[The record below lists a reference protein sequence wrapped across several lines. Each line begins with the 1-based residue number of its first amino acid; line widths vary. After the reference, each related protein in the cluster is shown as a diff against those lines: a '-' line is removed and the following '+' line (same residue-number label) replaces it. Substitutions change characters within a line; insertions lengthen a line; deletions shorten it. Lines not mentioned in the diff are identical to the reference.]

1 MSPLTH
7 LAALQRRRV
16 AEAGSVTAT
25 DTFNRAD
32 ATPMSTTM
40 SDGVGTWTSGPGA
53 TGDLNILSNT
63 LRSPGTQ
70 RAAIVTAPSFAA
82 NHRAQITLTA
92 SVTVGVVLRMQSASD
107 ASGYLIYLP
116 NSTKIAV
123 YKITDTGT
131 IALTQL
137 GVDITITAVTAGDTI
152 GGEITGTTITILRN
166 GVSQGTRTD
175 ATYATGQPG
184 VYIGASAA
192 TVDTYEAT
200 DI

>member
-1 MSPLTH
+1 MAYFY
-7 LAALQRRRV
+7 AAGATAV
-16 AEAGSVTAT
+16 PATAT
-25 DTFNRAD
+25 DSFNRTD
-32 ATPMSTTM
+32 AAPMSTTM
-40 SDGVGTWTSGPGA
+40 SDGFGTWTAGPGA
-53 TGDLNILSNT
+53 TGVLDILSNA

-70 RAAIVTAPSFAA
+70 RAAIVTSPTFAA
-82 NHRAQITLTA
+82 NQRAEVTLTF

-116 NSTKIAV
+116 NSTKLVV

-137 GVDITITAVTAGDTI
+137 GADIAISAVTAGDTI
-152 GGEITGTTITILRN
+152 GGEITGTTITVLRN

-175 ATYATGQPG
+175 STYATGQPG

-192 TVDTYEAT
+192 TVDAYEAT

>member
-1 MSPLTH
+1 MGYYYSSATT
-7 LAALQRRRV
+7 
-16 AEAGSVTAT
+16 SVVSVT
-25 DTFNRAD
+25 DTFDRAD
-32 ATPMSTTM
+32 ATPMSTAM
-40 SDGVGTWTSGPGA
+40 SDGLGTWVSGPGA
-53 TGDLNILSNT
+53 TGDLNILSNA
-63 LRSPGTQ
+63 LRSSGTQ
-70 RAAIVTAPSFAA
+70 RAAIVTSPTFAA
-82 NHRAQITLTA
+82 DHRAEITLTF
-92 SVTVGVVLRMQSASD
+92 SVTVGVVLRMQSSSD
-107 ASGYLIYLP
+107 SSGYLIYLP
-116 NSTKIAV
+116 NSTKLVV

-137 GVDITITAVTAGDTI
+137 GADIAISAVTAGDTI

-192 TVDTYEAT
+192 TVESYAAT